1 MNRGTAMAGAGAG
14 RAAYAF
20 WESLSKHPITP
31 PYLLHNR
38 AFVGERATMMA
49 YAADSQRFPVTLS
62 INSTTA
68 LDAIV
73 RSREMMLRSIP
84 KFLPN
89 IGKTINSAIKMSMP

>member
-38 AFVGERATMMA
+38 AFVGLDVATMMA
-49 YAADSQRFPVTLS
+49 YAG
-62 INSTTA
+62 
-68 LDAIV
+68 
-73 RSREMMLRSIP
+73 
-84 KFLPN
+84 LPHHVFRAP
-89 IGKTINSAIKMSMP
+89 IRCH